1 MIASELISDLVMPLM
16 TSDTG
21 EEALTLMSIN
31 HVKHLP
37 IVNDT
42 QLLGLISESD
52 ILAHD
57 LNEPIGS
64 YQLSLVRPYAFESEH
79 LFEIMSK
86 MAASNLTVIPVVDK
100 QEVYKG
106 LITQEDI
113 IQFYASSFSFT
124 EPGSIIILETNK
136 REYSLADISRI
147 IESENA
153 SILSSFLTSEDDST
167 SVTVTIKVN
176 RQEINRIISALE
188 RYEYSIKGSFTE
200 EEYFDELKD
209 RYDALMT
216 YLNV

>member
-100 QEVYKG
+100 EEVYKG
-106 LITQEDI
+106 LITQEDL

-153 SILSSFLTSEDDST
+153 SILSSFLTSEDNST
-167 SVTVTIKVN
+167 SVTVTLKVN